1 MNLHT
6 NGKKRDATVDTA
18 KRQRNITMRTASP
31 TETQLS
37 KVQTHAPN
45 GLRML
50 ISVCLLLTVV
60 FEAGAQSSPSRLPKD
75 LRISTPGTSATLLP
89 DGQWLLLGGED
100 TTGAVATARLYN
112 PAQKKFRPID
122 IGLLHARAY
131 HTATLLPDGQVL
143 VIGGEGKDGAPGV
156 NAELF
161 DPEKAT
167 FQALDNLGLIARTHH
182 GATLLVDGRV
192 LITGGSDVEGT
203 ALTDAELF
211 NPRSLQVE
219 RFNAKLET
227 ARLSHLATLLPN
239 HHVLIWGGVD
249 TDGIP
254 VAGAELYDSKT
265 QQFLPYDATSA
276 DLALDE
282 LNRPEPPTVVDSDPN
297 NGAIGVGIDK
307 ILSLRFSKPLLIT
320 SINAETVVLIGPDGH
335 TPVKVTPTEGGLVTF
350 IRPAQE
356 LLPNANYTLIVRG
369 AVDEQQQPLDWVT
382 IGFKTQTLEQRT
394 LSEADAARAAAA
406 DSSSLSTS
414 GSPTQIGQAPPS
426 PTAGETAATGADSVA
441 QTAGDLNAAAQEAA
455 ATDNEAW
462 IPGAAHRK
470 GPWRSG
476 RKFAHSRNA
485 LRQQQEFQSLFDG
498 MSQRARDITRKH
510 MEAKGEWQ
518 ARITYVPLP
527 GVAPRGKVPPGA
539 TQNVI
544 TGQVLKL
551 DGKPLVN
558 VTLSMARQTTRTDGQ
573 GEFVLTGAPAGKQVL
588 VIDGRSADT
597 GNKHYGR
604 FEYQMEVK
612 AGLNALDFTI
622 WMPVLDTQHAVRL
635 PSPTTSA
642 VVVTNPD
649 MPGFALHIPP
659 GTVIRDA
666 EGKIVTEVSI
676 TPIPA
681 DQLPF
686 PMPYGDVP
694 IFYTIQP
701 GGAVIQSTTGTARGA
716 RLVYPNYS
724 THPAGARVALFD
736 YDPRGRGWYT
746 YTTGTVSEDG
756 STITP
761 EKDFTIY
768 QFTASSAASPGDTPA
783 PDGPDPDPC
792 IGCCDGDPV
801 SCADGFFLETN
812 TDLSLA
818 DVIPVELARTYRQN
832 DANQRAYGVGTN
844 DDFDMFLTFVNLNA
858 HTADAIEMNLP
869 HGGRVRFNP
878 IGASHTYTLAST
890 IFEANVPGTFY
901 KARLRIAADGY
912 GNDFWVTLKNGQ
924 RFVFSYFQSRLK
936 AVEDR
941 YGNRITIF
949 RDDYKRVS
957 RVVSPQGRYLTFA
970 HDYVHCFSCITV
982 VTDNAGRTVNY
993 DYDSSGRLVRVTNP
1007 AGGITE
1013 YTYDTAHRMLTVKD
1027 PRLIRKVLNQYDT
1040 NGRVIK
1046 QTYADNT
1053 TNLFAYTLDAA
1064 SKVIRTD
1071 VTHERLDVRRFT
1083 YSVNGYLLTDTRAL
1097 GKPEQQAVTY
1107 ERNATNLITKMTDA
1121 LGRVTEYQ
1129 YDAKG
1134 NVTKITRL
1142 FGTASATSWTYTYE
1156 AVYNQLTSVTDPLS
1170 RKTTLTYDSLGN
1182 LRQVTDLLANKSTF
1196 TYDPLGRPVTATS
1209 YNGATPL
1216 TTTFTYDGPD
1226 LVQVKD
1232 PLNRIVTL
1240 TPDLVGRILSLRD
1253 SLGRL
1258 SRSEY
1263 DVLDRITAQI
1273 DPQGLTARYAYDGN
1287 GNLLTFVDPKNQVTR
1302 FAYDAR
1308 NRAISKTDALS
1319 KVESYKYDTAGNLI
1333 FVTDRKG
1340 QVTGFN
1346 YDFLNR
1352 RIKSSYGA
1360 TSTTTPVYTSS
1371 ATYVYDKANRL
1382 TTVQDSLAGNITR
1395 AYDNRF
1401 DTLTQEVTPEGTVSY
1416 SYHANGL
1423 RKTMAPSGGT
1433 AITYGYNAA
1442 NRLASISQA
1451 AGTGGGPIPAA
1462 VQTVAMGYDTAG
1474 RQTSLKLPNG
1484 IQITYGY
1491 DNASQLTGT
1500 TYKKSDGTTVLGTLI
1515 YTYDAN
1521 GQRTAIGGTLAN
1533 TGHPKPFGVALYDAN
1548 NKLTKLD
1555 AVIYTY
1561 DANGN
1566 LKSDGV
1572 NTYNWNARDQLVS
1585 ITGPTPATF
1594 TYDGLG
1600 RRRQKGTV
1608 STLYDGWN
1616 PIQLKNGATV
1626 VENRL
1631 TGLGL
1636 DAYYARVRDGA
1647 VQSYVID
1654 ALGST
1659 LQLRDA
1665 AQNPVTNYVY
1675 DPYGGTA
1682 PNANTNLVKY
1692 TGREQDFTDLYYYRN
1707 RYYKPS
1713 IGRFI
1718 SEDPIGL
1725 AGGLNTYSYVFNRP
1739 TVLTDPTGLDAFMCT
1754 KPLDVL
1760 GGDGTRSGPD
1770 IWGNPAYHQYICVK
1784 DGKTTVCGGQD
1795 RQGGPWSPGKP
1806 SKDEFKP
1813 DRCEKKDDRPCMDKC
1828 LTQAIQNPNRPK
1840 FGLFGPGTN
1849 CQEWAADTYSQCVAQ
1864 CQGK

>member
-1 MNLHT
+1 
-6 NGKKRDATVDTA
+6 
-18 KRQRNITMRTASP
+18 MRTASP
-31 TETQLS
+31 TATQLS
-37 KVQTHAPN
+37 KAHTHAPN
-45 GLRML
+45 RLRML
-50 ISVCLLLTVV
+50 ISVCLLLAIV
-60 FEAGAQSSPSRLPKD
+60 FDADAQSSSSRLPKS

-143 VIGGEGKDGAPGV
+143 VIGGEGKDGAPVV

-192 LITGGSDVEGT
+192 LITGGSDVEGA
-203 ALTDAELF
+203 ALADAELF

-249 TDGIP
+249 TDGVP

-265 QQFLPYDATSA
+265 QQFLPYDAASA
-276 DLALDE
+276 NLALAE
-282 LNRPEPPTVVDSDPN
+282 LNRPEPPTVVDSDPH

-307 ILSLRFSKPLLIT
+307 ILSLRFSKPLLVT

-335 TPVKVTPTEGGLVTF
+335 TPVKVTPTEGRLVAF

-394 LSEADAARAAAA
+394 LSEADAARAAASSGTSA
-406 DSSSLSTS
+406 SDSTAQTGQTPTS
-414 GSPTQIGQAPPS
+414 AI
-426 PTAGETAATGADSVA
+426 AGNSAATTESESAAKAAEDRS
-441 QTAGDLNAAAQEAA
+441 AAAQEAA
-455 ATDNEAW
+455 ANDDEAW

-476 RKFAHSRNA
+476 RKFAHSRDV
-485 LRQQQEFQSLFDG
+485 LRQQQDFQNLFDG

-518 ARITYVPLP
+518 ARITHVPLP

-573 GEFVLTGAPAGKQVL
+573 GEFVLTGAPSGQQVL

-622 WMPVLDTQHAVRL
+622 WMPVLDTQHAMRL

-701 GGAVIQSTTGTARGA
+701 GGAVLQSTTGTARGA

-724 THPAGARVALFD
+724 TQPAGARLALFD
-736 YDPRGRGWYT
+736 YDPRGRGWYI

-783 PDGPDPDPC
+783 SDGPKPDPC
-792 IGCCDGDPV
+792 TGCCQGDPV
-801 SCADGFFLETN
+801 SCADGFFLEAN

-818 DVIPVELARTYRQN
+818 DVIPVELTRTYRQN

-858 HTADAIEMNLP
+858 HDADAIEMNLP

-878 IGASHTYTLAST
+878 IGASHTYILAST

-901 KARLRIAADGY
+901 KARLRIAQDGI

-936 AVEDR
+936 RIEDR

-949 RDDYKRVS
+949 RDSANLVT

-970 HDYVHCFSCITV
+970 HDYVHCSSCITV
-982 VTDNAGRTVNY
+982 VTDNAGRAVNY
-993 DYDSSGRLVRVTNP
+993 DYDPSGRLVRVTDP
-1007 AGGITE
+1007 KGGITE

-1027 PRLIRKVLNQYDT
+1027 PRLIRKVLNQYDA

-1053 TNLFAYTLDAA
+1053 TTLFAYTLDAA

-1134 NVTKITRL
+1134 NGTKITRL

-1156 AVYNQLTSVTDPLS
+1156 TVYNQLKSVTDPLG
-1170 RKTTLTYDSLGN
+1170 RTITLTYDSLGN
-1182 LRQVTDLLANKSTF
+1182 LRQVTDPLANKSTF
-1196 TYDPLGRPVTATS
+1196 TYDALGRPVTATS
-1209 YNGATPL
+1209 YIGASPL

-1253 SLGRL
+1253 PLGRL

-1263 DVLDRITAQI
+1263 DALDRITAQI
-1273 DPQGLTARYAYDGN
+1273 DPQGFTARYGYDGN
-1287 GNLLTFVDPKNQVTR
+1287 GNLLTFVNHKNQITR

-1308 NRAISKTDALS
+1308 NRAISKTDALL
-1319 KVESYKYDTAGNLI
+1319 KVESYKYDAAGNPI
-1333 FVTDRKG
+1333 FLTDRKG
-1340 QVTGFN
+1340 QVTGST

-1352 RIKSSYGA
+1352 LTKVSYGA

-1371 ATYVYDKANRL
+1371 TTYVHDKANRL

-1401 DTLTQEVTPEGTVSY
+1401 DTLTQEVTPEGTVNY
-1416 SYHANGL
+1416 SYYANGL
-1423 RKTMAPSGGT
+1423 RRTMTPSGGT
-1433 AITYGYNAA
+1433 AITYGYDAA

-1451 AGTGGGPIPAA
+1451 AGAGGGPIPTT
-1462 VQTVAMGYDTAG
+1462 VQTVTMGYDTAG
-1474 RQTSLKLPNG
+1474 RQSSLKLPNG

-1491 DNASQLTGT
+1491 DNASQLTGI
-1500 TYKKSDGTTVLGTLI
+1500 TYKKSDATTVIGTLA

-1555 AVIYTY
+1555 AVTYTY
-1561 DANGN
+1561 DNNGN
-1566 LKSDGV
+1566 LLSDGTS
-1572 NTYNWNARDQLVS
+1572 TYTWNARDQLVS
-1585 ITGPTPATF
+1585 IAGANAATYI
-1594 TYDGLG
+1594 YDGLG

-1608 STLYDGWN
+1608 GTLYDGWN
-1616 PIQLKNGATV
+1616 PIQLKNGTTV

-1636 DAYYARVRDGA
+1636 DAYYARVTGGV
-1647 VQSYVID
+1647 VQSYVTD

-1659 LQLRDA
+1659 LRLSDGTQ
-1665 AQNPVTNYVY
+1665 NYVASYTY

-1682 PNANTNLVKY
+1682 GTANTNLVKY
-1692 TGREQDFTDLYYYRN
+1692 TGREQDFADLYYYRN

-1725 AGGLNTYSYVFNRP
+1725 AGGSNLYGYVGGNP
-1739 TVLTDPTGLDAFMCT
+1739 VNWLDPLGLTAKCPLSTPAKDDSAWKPYVGDPDAFHCGFDGYLENRSPT
-1754 KPLDVL
+1754 PEDPVAECFYDKGNLVEKGCHVYEGCRGTPDQYPAWDPRHIWPDS
-1760 GGDGTRSGPD
+1760 GGIVAHGEEGLRESQS
-1770 IWGNPAYHQYICVK
+1770 YFK
-1784 DGKTTVCGGQD
+1784 DHPKGK
-1795 RQGGPWSPGKP
+1795 
-1806 SKDEFKP
+1806 
-1813 DRCEKKDDRPCMDKC
+1813 
-1828 LTQAIQNPNRPK
+1828 
-1840 FGLFGPGTN
+1840 
-1849 CQEWAADTYSQCVAQ
+1849 
-1864 CQGK
+1864 

>member
-1 MNLHT
+1 M
-6 NGKKRDATVDTA
+6 K
-18 KRQRNITMRTASP
+18 MASP
-31 TETQLS
+31 TDTQLS
-37 KVQTHAPN
+37 KLHTHAHN
-45 GLRML
+45 GLRTL
-50 ISVCLLLTVV
+50 LSICLLLAVV
-60 FEAGAQSSPSRLPKD
+60 FEAGAQSSSSRLPQS
-75 LRISTPGTSATLLP
+75 LRIATTGASATLLP
-89 DGQWLLLGGED
+89 DGQWLVLGGED
-100 TTGAVATARLYN
+100 TTGPVATVRVYD
-112 PAQKKFRPID
+112 PERKKFRALD
-122 IGLLHARAY
+122 TSLLHARAY

-143 VIGGEGKDGAPGV
+143 VLGGEGKEGAPV
-156 NAELF
+156 ATVELF

-167 FQALDNLGLIARTHH
+167 FQALTNLGLITRTHH

-192 LITGGSDVEGT
+192 LITGGSDIEGS
-203 ALTDAELF
+203 ALADAELF

-249 TDGIP
+249 TDGVP
-254 VAGAELYDSKT
+254 VAGAELYDAKT

-276 DLALDE
+276 DLALAE
-282 LNRPEPPTVVDSDPN
+282 LNRPEPPTVVDSDPVN
-297 NGAIGVGIDK
+297 AAIGVGIDK
-307 ILSLRFSKPLLIT
+307 TLSLRFSKPLQVT
-320 SINAETVVLIGPDGH
+320 SINTETVVLIGPDGH

-350 IRPAQE
+350 IRPMQE
-356 LLPNANYTLIVRG
+356 LLPGANYTLIVRG

-382 IGFKTQTLEQRT
+382 LGFKTQTLEQRT
-394 LSEADAARAAAA
+394 LSEADASRAPTV
-406 DSSSLSTS
+406 DSSNTPASDDSTAQT
-414 GSPTQIGQAPPS
+414 GQTPTS
-426 PTAGETAATGADSVA
+426 TTAGNSATTAESAAKMP
-441 QTAGDLNAAAQEAA
+441 DLNAAAQEAA
-455 ATDNEAW
+455 ANDDEAW

-470 GPWRSG
+470 GPWRSE
-476 RKFAHSRNA
+476 RKFAHSRNV
-485 LRQQQEFQSLFDG
+485 LRQQQDFQNLFDG

-510 MEAKGEWQ
+510 MEATGEWQ
-518 ARITYVPLP
+518 ARITHVPLP
-527 GVAPRGKVPPGA
+527 GVVPRGKVPPGA
-539 TQNVI
+539 AQNVI

-551 DGKPLVN
+551 DGKSLVN
-558 VTLSMARQTTRTDGQ
+558 VTLSMAGQTTRTDGQ
-573 GEFVLTGAPAGKQVL
+573 GEFVLTGAPSGPQVL

-622 WMPVLDTQHAVRL
+622 WMPVLATQHAVRL
-635 PSPTTSA
+635 PSPTTSE

-701 GGAVIQSTTGTARGA
+701 GGAVLQSTTGKALGA
-716 RLVYPNYS
+716 KIVYPNYS
-724 THPAGARVALFD
+724 TQPAGARLALFD

-746 YTTGTVSEDG
+746 YTTGTVSDDG

-768 QFTASSAASPGDTPA
+768 QFTASSISPGGIA
-783 PDGPDPDPC
+783 PDNGPKDPDPC
-792 IGCCDGDPV
+792 GCPGTACAGDPV
-801 SCADGFFLETN
+801 SCSDGLFLETN

-818 DVIPVELARTYRQN
+818 DVVPVELTRTYRQN
-832 DANQRAYGVGTN
+832 DASQRAYGVGTN
-844 DDFDMFLTFVNLNA
+844 HTFELFLTFVNLSAGN
-858 HTADAIEMNLP
+858 ADAVEMILP
-869 HGGRVRFNP
+869 HGGRVRFDP
-878 IGASHTYTLAST
+878 ITPGSYPLTGTTFESKISGA
-890 IFEANVPGTFY
+890 FY
-901 KARLRIAADGY
+901 KAQFNSVSDSFGTEFR
-912 GNDFWVTLKNGQ
+912 VTLKDGR
-924 RFVFSYFQSRLK
+924 RFAFSYSQSRLRWM
-936 AVEDR
+936 ADR

-949 RDDYKRVS
+949 RDTLNQVA
-957 RVVSPQGRYLTFA
+957 RVVSPQGRYITLA
-970 HDYVHCFSCITV
+970 YGYVYCSTCITV
-982 VTDNAGRTVNY
+982 ATDNMGRTVNY

-1007 AGGITE
+1007 TGGITE
-1013 YTYDTAHRMLTVKD
+1013 YTYDAAHRMLTVKD
-1027 PRLIRKVLNQYDT
+1027 PRLIRKVLNEYDA

-1071 VTHERLDVRRFT
+1071 VTHERGDIRRIT
-1083 YSVNGYLLTDTRAL
+1083 YSANGYPLTDTHAL
-1097 GKPEQQAVTY
+1097 GKTEVQTLTY
-1107 ERNATNLITKMTDA
+1107 TRNANNLVTRITDA

-1134 NVTKITRL
+1134 NVIKVTRM

-1156 AVYNQLTSVTDPLS
+1156 SVYNQLKSVTDPLG

-1182 LRQVTDLLANKSTF
+1182 LRQVTDPLANKSTF

-1209 YNGATPL
+1209 YIGASPL
-1216 TTTFTYDGPD
+1216 TSTFTYDGPD

-1253 SLGRL
+1253 PLGRL

-1263 DVLDRITAQI
+1263 DVLDRVTAQI
-1273 DPQGLTARYAYDGN
+1273 DPQGLTTRYGYDGN

-1308 NRAISKTDALS
+1308 NRAISKTDALL
-1319 KVESYKYDTAGNLI
+1319 KVESYKYDAAGNLL
-1333 FVTDRKG
+1333 FATDRKG
-1340 QVTGFN
+1340 QVSGFN
-1346 YDFLNR
+1346 YDFLQR

-1371 ATYVYDKANRL
+1371 TTYVHDKANRL

-1416 SYHANGL
+1416 SYHTNGL
-1423 RKTMAPSGGT
+1423 RKTMTPSGGT
-1433 AITYGYNAA
+1433 AITYGYDVA

-1451 AGTGGGPIPAA
+1451 AGAGGGPIPAA
-1462 VQTVAMGYDTAG
+1462 VQTVTMGYDTAG
-1474 RQTSLKLPNG
+1474 RQTNLKLPNG

-1491 DNASQLTGT
+1491 DNGSQLTGI
-1500 TYKKSDGTTVLGTLI
+1500 TYKKSDATTVIGTLT
-1515 YTYDAN
+1515 YAYDAN

-1533 TGHPKPFGVALYDAN
+1533 TGHPKPIGVALYDAN

-1555 AVIYTY
+1555 TVMYTY

-1566 LKSDGV
+1566 LKNDGV

-1585 ITGPTPATF
+1585 ITGANAATYK
-1594 TYDGLG
+1594 YDGLG
-1600 RRRQKGTV
+1600 RRRLKGTV
-1608 STLYDGWN
+1608 GTLYDGWN
-1616 PIQLKNGATV
+1616 PIQIKNGATV

-1631 TGLGL
+1631 TGMGL
-1636 DAYYARVRDGA
+1636 DEYYARVTGGV
-1647 VQSYVID
+1647 VQSYVTD

-1665 AQNPVTNYVY
+1665 AQNAAASYTY

-1682 PNANTNLVKY
+1682 GTASTNLVKY
-1692 TGREQDFTDLYYYRN
+1692 TGREQDFADLYYYRN

-1725 AGGLNTYSYVFNRP
+1725 MGGSNLYGYVGGNPISRVDPLGLSDVVFDRGAGTITITDGNGNTVGTYPAANNTTSTSNGP
-1739 TVLTDPTGLDAFMCT
+1739 WP
-1754 KPLDVL
+1754 
-1760 GGDGTRSGPD
+1760 DGTTPYSHYVPHPGSGANGPYGSNGNFVFDVPGRTGMGIHSGRSGPQSRTRGC
-1770 IWGNPAYHQYICVK
+1770 IR
-1784 DGKTTVCGGQD
+1784 TTD
-1795 RQGGPWSPGKP
+1795 
-1806 SKDEFKP
+1806 
-1813 DRCEKKDDRPCMDKC
+1813 
-1828 LTQAIQNPNRPK
+1828 QATDFLRDLHANDPLQTITVR
-1840 FGLFGPGTN
+1840 
-1849 CQEWAADTYSQCVAQ
+1849 
-1864 CQGK
+1864 